1 MFKVNEKN
9 GGGGRGG
16 HERHI
21 FDLNHLRVNDIWA
34 ILHCTRVVRYYEVI
48 I

>member
-9 GGGGRGG
+9 GGGKY
-16 HERHI
+16 ERYI
-21 FDLNHLRVNDIWA
+21 FDLNYLRVNDIWV
-34 ILHCTRVVRYYEVI
+34 ILYCIWVVRYYEVI

>member
-1 MFKVNEKN
+1 MSKVNEKN
-9 GGGGRGG
+9 GGGG

-34 ILHCTRVVRYYEVI
+34 ILHCTRVVRHYELI